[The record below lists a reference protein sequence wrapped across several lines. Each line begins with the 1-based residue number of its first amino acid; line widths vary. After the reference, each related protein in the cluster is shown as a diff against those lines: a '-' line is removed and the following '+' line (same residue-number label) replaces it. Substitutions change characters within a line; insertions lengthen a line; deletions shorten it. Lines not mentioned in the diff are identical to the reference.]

1 MRSVVFAG
9 LGLATLGVVIVA
21 SRSTVRGRPH
31 ASKATPAM
39 HAAARRD
46 AAEAF
51 QDVVHAEPSSNELRL
66 LLAVALH
73 ETTFGAGWRG
83 AGAGSFNMG
92 AIHATSAWHGDT
104 FDASDTK
111 PTDTGGTIAYGQ
123 AFRKYPNAVEGWKDL
138 VRELYLNRSSVR
150 RAAAT
155 GSALSVARAMY
166 DTSYYQGQGAT
177 RDQRIRGYAQALAD
191 MLWEIDRNGNA

>member
-1 MRSVVFAG
+1 MRSLVFAG
-9 LGLATLGVVIVA
+9 VGLATLGLIVVA

-31 ASKATPAM
+31 AAKATPSM

-46 AAEAF
+46 ATEAF
-51 QDVVHAEPSSNELRL
+51 ADVVHVQPTSNELRM

-83 AGAGSFNMG
+83 AGVGSFNMG
-92 AIHATSAWHGDT
+92 AIHATSKWTGETFEATDT
-104 FDASDTK
+104 A
-111 PTDTGGTIAYGQ
+111 PTETGGTTSYAQ
-123 AFRKYPNAVEGWKDL
+123 AFKRYPNAVEGWKDL

-166 DTSYYQGQGAT
+166 QTSYYQGQGAT
-177 RDQRIRGYAQALAD
+177 ADQRIRGYAQALAD
-191 MLWEIDRNGNA
+191 MLWEIDRNGS